1 MSRVIE
7 TIDTQLLSVSAA
19 NADRLGEL
27 SRDPGPDA
35 PTGVVL
41 GETASGWDSYD
52 VWRRFIKDARDRRQA
67 DLKS

>member
-7 TIDTQLLSVSAA
+7 TIDTQLLSASAA
-19 NADRLGEL
+19 NADRLGDL
-27 SRDPGPDA
+27 SRDPRPDVPA
-35 PTGVVL
+35 AAVL
-41 GETASGWDSYD
+41 GETASGWDSYE